1 MEPWPDW
8 PDLIGDLLPRCT
20 FPPAGSALACAVSGG
35 PDSMALMVLASAAGC
50 VVTAH
55 HVDHGLRPESTA
67 EAAVVAEAATR
78 LGAAF
83 VAERVE
89 IGTGP
94 NQEARAR
101 AARFGVLPRGVA
113 TGHTMDD
120 QAETILLNLLRG
132 SGSDGL
138 AGMEPGPRHPL
149 LGSAAPR
156 DPRRVRRHGVA
167 PGGGPEQRRSGPP
180 AQPGAARTAP
190 AVRRG
195 GRSRPGS
202 PARPPIPGVARRGG
216 VAQSPGGRGGARS
229 AGRPGR
235 RRPSGAV
242 GPAGG
247 APVAAGL
254 RRRCES

>member
-1 MEPWPDW
+1 MSLSGAASGAAPGDQEMDPAMHPAIERW

-67 EAAVVAEAATR
+67 EAEVVAEAAGR

-83 VAERVE
+83 VAERVA

-113 TGHTMDD
+113 TGHTMDY

-138 AGMEPGPRHPL
+138 AGMDPGPRHPL
-149 LGSAAPR
+149 LAL
-156 DPRRVRRHGVA
+156 RRHETHAVCAAMGLHPVVD
-167 PGGGPEQRRSGPP
+167 PSNDDPSRCHGTSTP
-180 AQPGAARTAP
+180 AT
-190 AVRRG
+190 
-195 GRSRPGS
+195 
-202 PARPPIPGVARRGG
+202 
-216 VAQSPGGRGGARS
+216 
-229 AGRPGR
+229 
-235 RRPSGAV
+235 
-242 GPAGG
+242 
-247 APVAAGL
+247 
-254 RRRCES
+254 